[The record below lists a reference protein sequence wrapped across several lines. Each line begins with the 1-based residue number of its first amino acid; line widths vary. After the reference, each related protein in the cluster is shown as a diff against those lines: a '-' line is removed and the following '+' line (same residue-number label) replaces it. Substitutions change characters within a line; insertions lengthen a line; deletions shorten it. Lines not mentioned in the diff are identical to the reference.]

1 MSRKIK
7 SLKETSNVF
16 EVCLKDQVSLRGKKK
31 KPHPKDRVLLQ
42 GRTGRSPRGSDFHFS
57 LVPVFSSSSQG
68 LNSGKM
74 K

>member
-31 KPHPKDRVLLQ
+31 NHPKERVLLQ

-57 LVPVFSSSSQG
+57 LLPVFSSSSQG
-68 LNSGKM
+68 LNSGKI

>member
-31 KPHPKDRVLLQ
+31 KPILKREFCSRVGQAGLQ
-42 GRTGRSPRGSDFHFS
+42 EGVIFISACFLF
-57 LVPVFSSSSQG
+57 LVLV
-68 LNSGKM
+68 LRD
-74 K
+74 

>member
-31 KPHPKDRVLLQ
+31 TILKREFCSRVGQAGLQ
-42 GRTGRSPRGSDFHFS
+42 EGVIFISACFLF
-57 LVPVFSSSSQG
+57 LVLV
-68 LNSGKM
+68 LRD
-74 K
+74 

>member
-16 EVCLKDQVSLRGKKK
+16 EVCLTDQVSLRGKKK
-31 KPHPKDRVLLQ
+31 NPILKRGFCSRVGQAGLQ
-42 GRTGRSPRGSDFHFS
+42 EGVIFHFS
-57 LVPVFSSSSQG
+57 LLPVFSSSSQG